1 MNSSV
6 MQHGSKSGTAEWAAC
21 IHVYPTVDMGR
32 GGGGGGWTAREV
44 SVEADGTE
52 PNLQI
57 EN

>member
-1 MNSSV
+1 MYIR
-6 MQHGSKSGTAEWAAC
+6 QWIWG
-21 IHVYPTVDMGR
+21 